1 MALFL
6 YLKMATENY
15 FQLGLITKLHSFKGE
30 VILHIDADDPS
41 IYFSIKHL
49 FIQINN
55 RLIPYI
61 IKKSIVHKNNQ
72 LRLQL
77 EGIINQEDA
86 SLLLKNAVFLP
97 LEQLPKLNKDQ
108 FYYHEIIG
116 YQLIDSTTNTKVGSI
131 VNVIDHPGNT
141 LIEAESDCVEI
152 IVPMNDATFEKIE
165 KSSKKLFL
173 KVPEGLLDIYLEDER

>member
-1 MALFL
+1 MS
-6 YLKMATENY
+6 KENY

-30 VILHIDADDPS
+30 VILHIDADDPRK
-41 IYFSIKHL
+41 YFSINHI

-55 RLIPYI
+55 RLIPYF

-72 LRLQL
+72 LRIQL
-77 EGIINQEDA
+77 EGISTQKDA
-86 SLLLKNAVFLP
+86 SLLLKNTVFLP
-97 LEQLPKLNKDQ
+97 LELLPKLKEDQ

-116 YQLIDSTTNTKVGSI
+116 YQLIDSTTNSKIGSI

-141 LIEAESDCVEI
+141 LIEAENLGVEI
-152 IVPMNDATFEKIE
+152 IVPMNDATFDKIE

-173 KVPEGLLDIYLEDER
+173 KVPEGLLDIYLGYDN

>member
-1 MALFL
+1 MS
-6 YLKMATENY
+6 KENY

-30 VILHIDADDPS
+30 VILYIDADDPS
-41 IYFSIKHL
+41 KYFSIKHI

-55 RLIPYI
+55 RLIPYF

-72 LRLQL
+72 LRIQL
-77 EGIINQEDA
+77 EGISTQKDA
-86 SLLLKNAVFLP
+86 SLLLKNTVFLP
-97 LEQLPKLNKDQ
+97 LELLPKLNEDQ

-116 YQLIDSTTNTKVGSI
+116 YQLIDSTTNSKIGSI

-141 LIEAESDCVEI
+141 LIEAENLGIEI
-152 IVPMNDATFEKIE
+152 IVPMNDATFDKIE

-173 KVPEGLLDIYLEDER
+173 KVPEGLLDIYLGYDN

>member
-1 MALFL
+1 MS
-6 YLKMATENY
+6 KENY

-41 IYFSIKHL
+41 KYFSIKHI

-55 RLIPYI
+55 RLIPYF

-72 LRLQL
+72 LRIQL
-77 EGIINQEDA
+77 EGISTQKDA
-86 SLLLKNAVFLP
+86 SLLIKNTVFLP
-97 LEQLPKLNKDQ
+97 LELLPKLKEDQ
-108 FYYHEIIG
+108 FYFHEIIG
-116 YQLIDSTTNTKVGSI
+116 YQLIDSITNSKIGSI

-141 LIEAESDCVEI
+141 LIEAEKFGVEI
-152 IVPMNDATFEKIE
+152 IVPMNDATFDKIE

-173 KVPEGLLDIYLEDER
+173 KVPEGLLDIYLGYDN

>member
-1 MALFL
+1 MS
-6 YLKMATENY
+6 KENY

-41 IYFSIKHL
+41 KYFSIKHI

-55 RLIPYI
+55 RLIPHF

-72 LRLQL
+72 LRIQL
-77 EGIINQEDA
+77 EGISTQKDA
-86 SLLLKNAVFLP
+86 SLLLKNTVFLP
-97 LEQLPKLNKDQ
+97 LELLPKLKEDQ
-108 FYYHEIIG
+108 FYFHEIIG
-116 YQLIDSTTNTKVGSI
+116 YQLIDSTTNSKIGNI

-141 LIEAESDCVEI
+141 LIEAENLGIEI
-152 IVPMNDATFEKIE
+152 IVPMNDATFDKIE

-173 KVPEGLLDIYLEDER
+173 KVPEGLLDIYLGYDN